1 MDRRGDAVRTK
12 NTNIDRTFIMQP
24 KHESWIGSLVWA
36 CAFFICL
43 LLFVSLQAKAQT
55 LYGSVVGT
63 VTDNSGAA
71 VPDANVVITNTQ
83 TNDSRTVASD
93 NGGVYTIS
101 TVPAGN
107 YQATITKQGFQSFKT
122 TGIDVLANNVMRVDA
137 QLQVGVVSQTVEV
150 QSSVAAQLQTDTA
163 DVHSEISSHALE
175 TVPQATRSY
184 QGILNQVPGV
194 VPPGGQLSGGTNN
207 PSKSMQFAANG
218 TGVQGPNIRIEGV
231 SATNP
236 WVQQYTSFVPSSE
249 SIQSINVVTNSPDAE
264 QGLSGGPSVTVLL
277 RSGSNGIHG
286 SFYERNITNATEAR
300 SFFQSPTSKAAH
312 LVDNDTG
319 GWVGGPIIR
328 DKLFYFAGYEG
339 DYIHQGYA
347 GIISVPTPQMLS
359 GDLSGSPAP
368 IYDPATGKPDG
379 TGKTPFPGNKIPAN
393 RISNVAKIMIPYV
406 PAPNTNLTGIVN
418 NYSVVQATLYNLHKI
433 DTKIDYQITPKLRVS
448 GRYGYQPYFNQQS
461 PFFGQFLGGSS
472 GGWPA
477 FSANGAGNYLQN
489 GATLAISGSV
499 TYLFSPTLIIDGT
512 FGVTQPHQL
521 LFPTMTNTKVGL
533 DTLGIPG
540 TNIGALPWSGGMPDF
555 DIAGYPSSTGT
566 TFGYSYPP
574 LEYKDPVFEYVA
586 NVTKIK
592 GSHNIR
598 VGEDVVRLHMNH
610 KEVRNTVFQFTG
622 GVTSTP
628 GGASPNNY
636 NGVADYLLGLPQTTN
651 VWFQPIQP
659 YITLREYDFSIYA
672 RDQWQASHK
681 LTINYGLRWEFFPV
695 PTTAQRGIQYNNLLS
710 DITNPTME
718 LCGVGGNPGDCG
730 ITVSHRLFAPSL
742 GIAYRV
748 DDNTVVRAG
757 YALSPTQV
765 EMGNSGTQAFPA
777 TVEGVYNGAN
787 SYSAASTTLATGFPT
802 IPNPVPDSHGN
813 VPIPFG
819 AGNVNTLPKN
829 FRRGYIQSYNL
840 NVQRSF
846 GAFVAQVGYVGT
858 HVVNQNGTVNWN
870 YATLGG
876 GTKSLPLNQYG
887 ITGAITAFE
896 PANWDRY
903 NSLQA
908 TLSRRLTNGLSMQL
922 AYTYSKDMQGGAT
935 ASLPSGG
942 AGIEIPSLY
951 YRNTS
956 VTPVDRTHNFIVSST
971 YQLPFGKDKQFVT
984 SGIGAMVLGGWTLNG
999 VFYHLSGLPFYVSA
1013 SNSSCNCPNA
1023 ISTQLANRVK
1033 TTVAKGKV
1041 PHQAL
1046 DGSSWFD
1053 PTAFAPVTT
1062 ANFGTGSF
1070 NSLRGPGAT
1079 EFDASVFRDF
1089 QVWERLSMQFRAEGL
1104 NVANT
1109 PHFGNPGAN
1118 ASSASYSNGN
1128 ITALNGYSQIT
1139 VLNPLGRLLDARY
1152 FRFGVQF
1159 RF

>member
-1 MDRRGDAVRTK
+1 
-12 NTNIDRTFIMQP
+12 MQL
-24 KHESWIGSLVWA
+24 HELESKRLSAIKRPSSRFKSLVWA
-36 CAFFICL
+36 CALSSCIPVFSSI
-43 LLFVSLQAKAQT
+43 QAKAQT

-63 VTDNSGAA
+63 VTDNTGAA
-71 VPDANVVITNTQ
+71 VPGATVVVTETQ
-83 TNDSRTVASD
+83 TNDARTVVTD

-101 TVPAGN
+101 TVPPGN
-107 YQATITKQGFQSFKT
+107 YQVVITKQGFEGYKT
-122 TGIDVLANNVMRVDA
+122 KGIDVTANNVVRVDA
-137 QLQVGVVSQTVEV
+137 QLQVGTVSQTVEV
-150 QSSVAAQLQTDTA
+150 QSAVAAQLQTDTA
-163 DVHSEISSHALE
+163 DVHTEISSHALE
-175 TVPQATRSY
+175 TTPQATRSY
-184 QGILNQVPGV
+184 QGILNQVPGM

-218 TGVQGPNIRIEGV
+218 TGVQGPNVRIEGV

-236 WVQQYTSFVPSSE
+236 WVQQYTSFVPSVE

-264 QGLSGGPSVTVLL
+264 QGLSGGPSVTVQL

-286 SFYERNITNATEAR
+286 AFYEYNINNATESR
-300 SFFQSPTSKAAH
+300 TFFQPVTQKAPH

-319 GWVGGPIIR
+319 GWVSGPIIR

-339 DYIHQGYA
+339 DFINQGYT
-347 GIISVPTPQMLS
+347 GTISVPTPQMLS
-359 GDLSGSPAP
+359 GDLSGSPTP
-368 IYDPATGKPDG
+368 IYDPATGNANG
-379 TGKTPFPGNKIPAN
+379 TGRTPFPGNKIPES
-393 RISNVAKIMIPYV
+393 RISSVAKIMIPYV
-406 PAPNTNLTGIVN
+406 PPPNTNLSGIQSN
-418 NYSVVQATLYNLHKI
+418 FAVVQKTTYNLHKI

-448 GRYGYQPYFNQQS
+448 GRYGYQPYFNQQD

-472 GGWPA
+472 GAWPA

-489 GATLAISGSV
+489 GATLAVSGSV

-521 LFPTMTNTKVGL
+521 LFPTLTNEKVGL
-533 DTLGIPG
+533 DVLGIPG
-540 TNIGALPWSGGMPDF
+540 TNIGALPWSGGMPNF
-555 DIAGYPSSTGT
+555 DIQGYPSSTGT

-574 LEYKDPVFEYVA
+574 LEYKDPVFEYAA

-598 VGEDVVRLHMNH
+598 FGEDIVRLHMNH

-628 GGASPNNY
+628 GGASPNPY

-651 VWFQPIQP
+651 VWFQPQQP

-681 LTINYGLRWEFFPV
+681 LTINYGLRWEYFPV
-695 PTTAQRGIQYNNLLS
+695 PTTATRGIQYDNLFT
-710 DITNPTME
+710 DINNPTME

-730 ITVSHRLFAPSL
+730 ITVSKKLFAPSI

-765 EMGNSGTQAFPA
+765 EMGNSGTQAYPA
-777 TVEGVYNGAN
+777 TVEGVYNGTN
-787 SYSAASTTLATGFPT
+787 SYLPASTTLATGFPT

-813 VPIPFG
+813 VAIPFG
-819 AGNVNTLPKN
+819 AGNVNTVAKN
-829 FRRGYIQSYNL
+829 FIRGYIQSWNL

-846 GAFVAQVGYVGT
+846 GGFVAQVGYVGT
-858 HVVNQNGTVNWN
+858 HVVHQNGTVNFN

-876 GTKSLPLNQYG
+876 GTASLPLNRYG

-896 PANWDRY
+896 PANWDIY

-908 TLSRRLTNGLSMQL
+908 TLARRLTNGLSINI

-935 ASLPSGG
+935 AALPSGG
-942 AGIEIPSLY
+942 AGIEIPQYY

-956 VTPVDRTHNFIVSST
+956 VTPVDRTNNFIVSSL
-971 YQLPFGKDKQFVT
+971 YQLPFGKDKRFVT
-984 SGIGAMVLGGWTLNG
+984 SGIGAAVLGGWSFQG

-1023 ISTQLANRVK
+1023 ISTQLANKVK
-1033 TTVAKGKV
+1033 PHVAKGSV
-1041 PHQAL
+1041 PHTAG
-1046 DGSSWFD
+1046 DSNTWFD
-1053 PTAFAPVTT
+1053 PTAFAPVST
-1062 ANFGTGSF
+1062 AAFGNSSF
-1070 NSLRGPGAT
+1070 NSLRGPGST
-1079 EFDASVFRDF
+1079 DFDAGVFRDF
-1089 QVWERLSMQFRAEGL
+1089 QIWERLSMQFRAEGL
-1104 NVANT
+1104 NVTNT
-1109 PHFGNPGAN
+1109 PHFAVPNSN
-1118 ASSASYSNGN
+1118 ISSASFSNGN
-1128 ITALNGYSQIT
+1128 ITNLNSFSQIT
-1139 VLNPLGRLLDARY
+1139 NVTPLGRLTDARY
-1152 FRFGVQF
+1152 FRFGV
-1159 RF
+1159 RFTF

>member
-1 MDRRGDAVRTK
+1 VELHKLEFKCPSVRRR
-12 NTNIDRTFIMQP
+12 NQP
-24 KHESWIGSLVWA
+24 GSFKSLVWA
-36 CAFFICL
+36 CAVTLCL
-43 LLFVSLQAKAQT
+43 PLFSSIQAKAQT

-63 VTDNSGAA
+63 VTDNTGAA
-71 VPDANVVITNTQ
+71 VPEAQVVITDTQ
-83 TNDSRTVASD
+83 TNDARTVVTD
-93 NGGVYTIS
+93 NGGVYTVS
-101 TVPAGN
+101 TVPPGN
-107 YQATITKQGFQSFKT
+107 YLVAITKQGFEGYKAK
-122 TGIDVLANNVMRVDA
+122 GVDVTANNVVRVDA
-137 QLQVGVVSQTVEV
+137 QLQVGTVSQTVEV
-150 QSSVAAQLQTDTA
+150 QSAVAAQLQTDTA
-163 DVHSEISSHALE
+163 DVHTEISSQALE
-175 TVPQATRSY
+175 TTPQATRSY

-218 TGVQGPNIRIEGV
+218 TGVQGPNVRIEGV

-249 SIQSINVVTNSPDAE
+249 AIQSINVVTNSPDAE
-264 QGLSGGPSVTVLL
+264 QGLSGGPSVTVQL

-286 SFYERNITNATEAR
+286 AFYEWNITNATESR
-300 SFFQSPTSKAAH
+300 GFFQLPTQKAAH

-319 GWVGGPIIR
+319 GWVSGPIIR

-339 DYIHQGYA
+339 DFIHQGYS
-347 GIISVPTPQMLS
+347 GVISVPTPQMLS
-359 GDLSGSPAP
+359 GDLSGSSQPV
-368 IYDPATGKPDG
+368 YDPNTGNANG
-379 TGKTPFPGNKIPAN
+379 SGRTPFPGNKIPQD
-393 RISNVAKIMIPYV
+393 RISPVAKIMIPYV

-418 NYSVVQATLYNLHKI
+418 NFAVVQATVYNLHKI

-448 GRYGYQPYFNQQS
+448 GRYGYQPYFNQQD

-489 GATLAISGSV
+489 GATLAVSGSV
-499 TYLFSPTLIIDGT
+499 TYLFSPSLIIDGT

-521 LFPTMTNTKVGL
+521 LFPTMTNVKVGL

-574 LEYKDPVFEYVA
+574 LEYKDPVFEYNA

-598 VGEDVVRLHMNH
+598 FGEDIVRLHMNH

-622 GVTSTP
+622 GVTSIP
-628 GGASPNNY
+628 GGASPNPY

-651 VWFQPIQP
+651 NWFQPVQP
-659 YITLREYDFSIYA
+659 YITLREYDFSFYA

-730 ITVSHRLFAPSL
+730 IKVSKKLFAPSL

-765 EMGNSGTQAFPA
+765 EMGNSGTQAYPA

-787 SYSAASTTLATGFPT
+787 AYLPASTTLATGFPT
-802 IPNPVPDSHGN
+802 IPNPVANSQGD
-813 VPIPFG
+813 VPIPLG

-829 FRRGYIQSYNL
+829 FVRGYIQSWNL

-846 GAFVAQVGYVGT
+846 AGFVGQVGYVGT
-858 HVVNQNGTVNWN
+858 HVVHQNGTVNWN
-870 YATLGG
+870 YGTFGG
-876 GTKSLPLNQYG
+876 GTASLPLNQYG
-887 ITGAITAFE
+887 ITGAITSFE
-896 PANWDRY
+896 PANWDEY

-908 TLSRRLTNGLSMQL
+908 TLGRRLTNGLEMQI

-935 ASLPSGG
+935 AALPSGG
-942 AGIEIPSLY
+942 AGIEIPQYY

-956 VTPVDRTHNFIVSST
+956 LTPVDRTHNFIVSSM
-971 YQLPFGKDKQFVT
+971 YQLPFGKNKQFVT
-984 SGIGAMVLGGWTLNG
+984 SGVGAVVLGGWSLNG
-999 VFYHLSGLPFYVSA
+999 VFYHLSGLPFYVSSA
-1013 SNSSCNCPNA
+1013 NSSCNCPNA
-1023 ISTQLANRVK
+1023 ISTQLANKVK
-1033 TTVAKGKV
+1033 PTVAKGRV
-1041 PHQAL
+1041 PHEAA
-1046 DGSSWFD
+1046 DGASWFD

-1062 ANFGTGSF
+1062 AAFGNSGF

-1079 EFDASVFRDF
+1079 DFDASVFRDF
-1089 QVWERLSMQFRAEGL
+1089 QIWERLSMQFRAEGL
-1104 NVANT
+1104 NVTNT
-1109 PHFGNPGAN
+1109 PHFSVPGGNT
-1118 ASSASYSNGN
+1118 SSASYTDGN

-1139 VLNPLGRLLDARY
+1139 GTTPLGRLLDARY
-1152 FRFGVQF
+1152 FRFGV
-1159 RF
+1159 RFTF

>member
-1 MDRRGDAVRTK
+1 MELPKLEFERPSVIKRNQPDRYKT
-12 NTNIDRTFIMQP
+12 
-24 KHESWIGSLVWA
+24 LVWA
-36 CAFFICL
+36 CALCLCLPVFF
-43 LLFVSLQAKAQT
+43 SLQAKAQT

-63 VTDNSGAA
+63 VTDNTGAA
-71 VPDANVVITNTQ
+71 VPDAQVVITDTQ
-83 TNDSRTVASD
+83 TNDARTVVTD
-93 NGGVYTIS
+93 NGGVYTVS
-101 TVPAGN
+101 TVPPGN
-107 YQATITKQGFQSFKT
+107 YLVAITKQGFEGYKT
-122 TGIDVLANNVMRVDA
+122 KGVDVTANNVVRVDA
-137 QLQVGVVSQTVEV
+137 QLQVGAVSQTVEV
-150 QSSVAAQLQTDTA
+150 QSAVAVQLQTDTA
-163 DVHSEISSHALE
+163 DVHTEISSSALE

-218 TGVQGPNIRIEGV
+218 TGVQGPNVRIEGV

-236 WVQQYTSFVPSSE
+236 WVQQYTSFVPSTE
-249 SIQSINVVTNSPDAE
+249 AIQSVNVVTNSPDAE
-264 QGLSGGPSVTVLL
+264 QGLSGGPSVTVQL

-286 SFYERNITNATEAR
+286 AFYEWNITNATEAR
-300 SFFQSPTSKAAH
+300 GFFQLPTQKAAH

-319 GWVGGPIIR
+319 GWVSGPIIR

-339 DYIHQGYA
+339 DFIHQGYS
-347 GIISVPTPQMLS
+347 GVISVPTPQMLS
-359 GDLSGSPAP
+359 GDLSGSSQPV
-368 IYDPATGKPDG
+368 YDPNTGNADG
-379 TGKTPFPGNKIPAN
+379 SGKTPFPGNKIPEN
-393 RISNVAKIMIPYV
+393 RISPVAKIMIPYV

-418 NYSVVQATLYNLHKI
+418 NFAVVQATVYNLHKI

-448 GRYGYQPYFNQQS
+448 GRYGYQPYFNQQD

-489 GATLAISGSV
+489 GATLAVSGSV
-499 TYLFSPTLIIDGT
+499 TYLFSPSLIIDGT

-521 LFPTMTNTKVGL
+521 LFPTMTNVKVGL

-574 LEYKDPVFEYVA
+574 LEYKDPVFEYTA

-598 VGEDVVRLHMNH
+598 FGEDIVRLHMNH

-622 GVTSTP
+622 GVTSIP
-628 GGASPNNY
+628 GGASPNDY

-651 VWFQPIQP
+651 NWFQPVQP
-659 YITLREYDFSIYA
+659 YITLREYDFSFYA

-710 DITNPTME
+710 NINNPTME

-730 ITVSHRLFAPSL
+730 IKVSKKLFAPSL

-777 TVEGVYNGAN
+777 TVEGVYNGNN
-787 SYSAASTTLATGFPT
+787 SYLPASTTLATGFPT
-802 IPNPVPDSHGN
+802 IPNPVPNSQGD

-829 FRRGYIQSYNL
+829 FVRGYIQSWNL

-846 GAFVAQVGYVGT
+846 AGFVGQVGYVGT
-858 HVVNQNGTVNWN
+858 HVVHQNGTVNWN
-870 YATLGG
+870 YATIGG
-876 GTKSLPLNQYG
+876 GAKSLPLYQYG

-896 PANWDRY
+896 PANWDEY

-908 TLSRRLTNGLSMQL
+908 TLGRRLTNGLDMQI

-935 ASLPSGG
+935 AALPSGG
-942 AGIEIPSLY
+942 AGIEIPQYY

-956 VTPVDRTHNFIVSST
+956 LTPVDRTHNFIVSSM
-971 YQLPFGKDKQFVT
+971 YQLPFGKNKQFVN
-984 SGIGAMVLGGWTLNG
+984 SGVGAVVLGGWSLNG
-999 VFYHLSGLPFYVSA
+999 VFYHLSGLPFYVSSA
-1013 SNSSCNCPNA
+1013 NSSCNCPNA
-1023 ISTQLANRVK
+1023 ISTQLANKVK
-1033 TTVAKGKV
+1033 PTVAKGRV
-1041 PHQAL
+1041 PHEAA
-1046 DGSSWFD
+1046 DGSLMVRSD
-1053 PTAFAPVTT
+1053 
-1062 ANFGTGSF
+1062 G
-1070 NSLRGPGAT
+1070 LRSRHYGR
-1079 EFDASVFRDF
+1079 F
-1089 QVWERLSMQFRAEGL
+1089 WEQQLQFSARAWSDG
-1104 NVANT
+1104 
-1109 PHFGNPGAN
+1109 F
-1118 ASSASYSNGN
+1118 
-1128 ITALNGYSQIT
+1128 
-1139 VLNPLGRLLDARY
+1139 
-1152 FRFGVQF
+1152 
-1159 RF
+1159 

>member
-1 MDRRGDAVRTK
+1 MELQERDRGYALLIQKPQLGRFTTRA
-12 NTNIDRTFIMQP
+12 
-24 KHESWIGSLVWA
+24 WA
-36 CAFFICL
+36 CTFFFLCL
-43 LLFVSLQAKAQT
+43 AALFSVQAKAQT

-63 VTDNSGAA
+63 IVDDTGAA
-71 VPDANVVITNTQ
+71 VPDANVVITETQ
-83 TNDSRTVASD
+83 TNEARTVTSD
-93 NGGVYTIS
+93 NGGVYTVS
-101 TVPAGN
+101 TVPPGN
-107 YQATITKQGFQSFKT
+107 YQVIITKAGFQGFKT
-122 TGIDVLANNVMRVDA
+122 TGIEVTPNNVVRVDA
-137 QLQVGVVSQTVEV
+137 KLQVGTVSQTVEV
-150 QSSVAAQLQTDTA
+150 QSAVAAQLQTDTA

-184 QGILNQVPGV
+184 QGVLNQVPGM

-218 TGVQGPNIRIEGV
+218 TGVQGPNVRIEGV

-236 WVQQYTSFVPSSE
+236 WVQQYTSFVPSIE

-264 QGLSGGPSVTVLL
+264 QGLSGGPSITVQLK
-277 RSGSNGIHG
+277 SGSNSIHG
-286 SFYERNITNATEAR
+286 GFYEYNTNSSTEAR
-300 SFFQSPTSKAAH
+300 SFFQLPTQKAAH
-312 LVDNDTG
+312 LVDNNTG
-319 GWVGGPIIR
+319 GFVGGPIIR

-339 DYIHQGYA
+339 DYIRQGYA

-359 GDLSGSPAP
+359 GDLSGSTTP
-368 IYDPATGKPDG
+368 IYDPATGNADG
-379 TGKTPFPGNKIPAN
+379 TGKTVFPGNKIPAN

-406 PAPNTNLTGIVN
+406 PAPNIPGLITNN
-418 NYSVVQATLYNLHKI
+418 FSVVQATIYNLHKI

-489 GATLAISGSV
+489 GATLAVSGSV
-499 TYLFSPTLIIDGT
+499 TYVFSPSLIVDGT

-521 LFPTMTNTKVGL
+521 LFPTMTNVKVGL
-533 DTLGIPG
+533 DVLGIPG

-555 DIAGYPSSTGT
+555 DIASYPSSTGT

-574 LEYKDPVFEYVA
+574 LEYKDPVFEYDA
-586 NVTKIK
+586 NITKIK

-598 VGEDVVRLHMNH
+598 VGEDIVRLHMNH

-622 GVTSTP
+622 GVTATP
-628 GGASPNNY
+628 GGASPNPY

-651 VWFQPIQP
+651 VWFQPQQP
-659 YITLREYDFSIYA
+659 YITLREYDFSVYA
-672 RDQWQASHK
+672 RDQWQATHK
-681 LTINYGLRWEFFPV
+681 LTINYGLRYEYFPV
-695 PTTAQRGIQYNNLLS
+695 PTTATRGIQYNNLLS
-710 DITNPTME
+710 DINNPTME

-730 ITVSHRLFAPSL
+730 IKVSKTLFAPSL
-742 GIAYRV
+742 GVAYRV

-777 TVEGVYNGAN
+777 TVQGVYNGAN
-787 SYSAASTTLATGFPT
+787 AYLAASTTLATGFPT
-802 IPNPVPDSHGN
+802 IPNPTADSHGN
-813 VPIPFG
+813 VAIPFG
-819 AGNVNTLPKN
+819 AGNVNSVGKN

-846 GAFVAQVGYVGT
+846 AGFVGQVGYVGT
-858 HVVNQNGTVNWN
+858 HVVNQNGTVNFN
-870 YATLGG
+870 YASLGG
-876 GTKSLPLNQYG
+876 GTASLLLNQYG
-887 ITGAITAFE
+887 ITGAITEFK

-908 TLSRRLTNGLSMQL
+908 TLAKRLSNGFTMQM

-942 AGIEIPSLY
+942 AGIQIPQYY

-956 VTPVDRTHNFIVSST
+956 VTPVDRTHNFIVSSM
-971 YQLPFGKDKQFVT
+971 YQLPFGRNKQFVN
-984 SGIGAMVLGGWTLNG
+984 SGVGAAVLGGWSVQG
-999 VFYHLSGLPFYVSA
+999 VFYHLSGLPFSVNA
-1013 SNSSCNCPNA
+1013 SNSSCNCPNS
-1023 ISTQLANRVK
+1023 ISTQLANKVK
-1033 TTVAKGKV
+1033 TSVAKGRV
-1041 PHQAL
+1041 PHMAQ

-1053 PTAFAPVTT
+1053 PTAYAPVTT
-1062 ANFGTGSF
+1062 ANFGNSSY

-1079 EFDASVFRDF
+1079 QFDSSVFRDF
-1089 QVWERLSMQFRAEGL
+1089 QIWERLSMQFRAESL
-1104 NVANT
+1104 NTANH
-1109 PHFGNPGAN
+1109 PHFGNPSSN
-1118 ASSASYSNGN
+1118 ISSASIVNGN

-1139 VLNPLGRLLDARY
+1139 TTNPLGRLLDARY
-1152 FRFGVQF
+1152 FRFGVKF
-1159 RF
+1159 LF

>member
-1 MDRRGDAVRTK
+1 MRKEHG
-12 NTNIDRTFIMQP
+12 
-24 KHESWIGSLVWA
+24 SCLGSLLWV
-36 CAFFICL
+36 CAFFACL
-43 LLFVSLQAKAQT
+43 LVFMSLQAKAQT

-63 VTDNSGAA
+63 ITDNTGAA

-83 TNDSRTVASD
+83 TNDARTVASD

-107 YQATITKQGFQSFKT
+107 YQATITKQGFESFKT
-122 TGIDVLANNVMRVDA
+122 TGIDVLANNVVRVDA
-137 QLQVGVVSQTVEV
+137 QLQVGAVSQTVEV
-150 QSSVAAQLQTDTA
+150 QSAVAAQLQTDTA
-163 DVHSEISSHALE
+163 DVHSEISSNALE
-175 TVPQATRSY
+175 TTPQATRSY
-184 QGILNQVPGV
+184 QGILNEVPGV

-218 TGVQGPNIRIEGV
+218 TAVQGPNIRIEGV

-236 WVQQYTSFVPSSE
+236 WVQQYTSFVPSTE
-249 SIQSINVVTNSPDAE
+249 SIQSVNVVTNSPDAE

-277 RSGSNGIHG
+277 RSGSNAIHG
-286 SFYERNITNATEAR
+286 AFYEWNITNATEAR
-300 SFFQSPTSKAAH
+300 SFFQLPTQKAAH

-368 IYDPATGKPDG
+368 IYDPATGNPDG
-379 TGKTPFPGNKIPAN
+379 TGKTAFPGNKIPAN
-393 RISNVAKIMIPYV
+393 RISSVAKIMIPYV

-418 NYSVVQATLYNLHKI
+418 NFSVVQATLYNLHKI
-433 DTKIDYQITPKLRVS
+433 DTKIDYQINPKLRVS

-521 LFPTMTNTKVGL
+521 LFPTMTNVKVGL

-598 VGEDVVRLHMNH
+598 VGEDIVRLHMNH

-628 GGASPNNY
+628 GGASPNDY

-651 VWFQPIQP
+651 VWFQPEQP

-681 LTINYGLRWEFFPV
+681 LTINYGLRWELFPV
-695 PTTAQRGIQYNNLLS
+695 PTTANRGIQYNNLLS

-730 ITVSHRLFAPSL
+730 ITVSHKLFAPSL

-787 SYSAASTTLATGFPT
+787 SYLAASTTLASGFPT
-802 IPNPVPDSHGN
+802 IPNPVADSHGN
-813 VPIPFG
+813 VAIPFG

-840 NVQRSF
+840 NVQRGF

-858 HVVNQNGTVNWN
+858 HVVNQDGTVNWN

-896 PANWDRY
+896 PANWDIY

-908 TLSRRLTNGLSMQL
+908 TLSRRLTNGLYMQL

-935 ASLPSGG
+935 AALPSGG

-956 VTPVDRTHNFIVSST
+956 LTPVDRTHNFIVSAR
-971 YQLPFGKDKQFVT
+971 YQLPFGKNKQFVT
-984 SGIGAMVLGGWTLNG
+984 SGIGAAVLGGWTIAPK
-999 VFYHLSGLPFYVSA
+999 FYHLSGIPFYVSA
-1013 SNSSCNCPNA
+1013 SNSSCNCPNS
-1023 ISTQLANRVK
+1023 ISTQLANKVK
-1033 TTVAKGKV
+1033 PTVAKGRV
-1041 PHQAL
+1041 PHQAA

-1079 EFDASVFRDF
+1079 DLDASVFRDF

-1104 NVANT
+1104 NVTNT
-1109 PHFGNPGAN
+1109 PHFNNPGAN

-1139 VLNPLGRLLDARY
+1139 TLNPLGRLLDARY
-1152 FRFGVQF
+1152 FRFGV
-1159 RF
+1159 RFTF

>member
-1 MDRRGDAVRTK
+1 
-12 NTNIDRTFIMQP
+12 
-24 KHESWIGSLVWA
+24 VWA
-36 CAFFICL
+36 CAVTLCL
-43 LLFVSLQAKAQT
+43 ALFSSVQAKAQT
-55 LYGSVVGT
+55 LYGSIVGT
-63 VTDNSGAA
+63 VTDNTGAA
-71 VPDANVVITNTQ
+71 VPDATVVVTETQ
-83 TNDSRTVASD
+83 TNDVRTVVTD
-93 NGGVYTIS
+93 NGGVYTVS
-101 TVPAGN
+101 TVPPGN
-107 YQATITKQGFQSFKT
+107 YLVAITKQGFEGYKT
-122 TGIDVLANNVMRVDA
+122 KGVDVTANNVVRVDA
-137 QLQVGVVSQTVEV
+137 QLQVGAVSQTVEV
-150 QSSVAAQLQTDTA
+150 QSAVAVQLQTDTA
-163 DVHSEISSHALE
+163 DVHTEISSSALE

-218 TGVQGPNIRIEGV
+218 TGVQGPNVRIEGV

-236 WVQQYTSFVPSSE
+236 WVQQYTSFVPSTE
-249 SIQSINVVTNSPDAE
+249 AIQSVNVVTNSPDAE
-264 QGLSGGPSVTVLL
+264 QGLSGGPSVTVQL

-286 SFYERNITNATEAR
+286 AFYEWNITNATEAR
-300 SFFQSPTSKAAH
+300 GFFQLPTQKAAH

-319 GWVGGPIIR
+319 GWVSGPIIR

-339 DYIHQGYA
+339 DFIHQGYS
-347 GIISVPTPQMLS
+347 GVISVPTPQMLS
-359 GDLSGSPAP
+359 GDLSGSSQPV
-368 IYDPATGKPDG
+368 YDPNTGNANG
-379 TGKTPFPGNKIPAN
+379 SGRTPFPGNKIPEN
-393 RISNVAKIMIPYV
+393 RISPVAKIMIPYV

-418 NYSVVQATLYNLHKI
+418 NFAVVQATVYNLHKI

-448 GRYGYQPYFNQQS
+448 GRYGYQPYFNQQD

-489 GATLAISGSV
+489 GATLAVSGSV

-521 LFPTMTNTKVGL
+521 LFPTMTNVKVGL

-574 LEYKDPVFEYVA
+574 LEYKDPVFEYTA

-598 VGEDVVRLHMNH
+598 FGEDIVRLHMNH

-628 GGASPNNY
+628 GGASPNPY

-651 VWFQPIQP
+651 VWFQPQQP

-681 LTINYGLRWEFFPV
+681 LTINYGLRWEYFPV
-695 PTTAQRGIQYNNLLS
+695 PTTATRGIQYDNLFT
-710 DITNPTME
+710 DINNPTME

-730 ITVSHRLFAPSL
+730 ITVSKKLFAPSL

-765 EMGNSGTQAFPA
+765 EMGNSGTQAYPA
-777 TVEGVYNGAN
+777 TVEGVYNGTN
-787 SYSAASTTLATGFPT
+787 SYLPASTTLATGFPT
-802 IPNPVPDSHGN
+802 IPNPVPNSQGD

-819 AGNVNTLPKN
+819 AGNVNTVAKN
-829 FRRGYIQSYNL
+829 FIRGYIQSWNL

-846 GAFVAQVGYVGT
+846 AGFVGQVGYVGT
-858 HVVNQNGTVNWN
+858 HVVHQNGTVNFN

-876 GTKSLPLNQYG
+876 GTASLPLNQYG

-896 PANWDRY
+896 PANWDEY

-908 TLSRRLTNGLSMQL
+908 TLGRRLTNGLDMQL

-935 ASLPSGG
+935 AALPSGG
-942 AGIEIPSLY
+942 AGIEIPQYY

-956 VTPVDRTHNFIVSST
+956 LTPVDRTHNFIVRSM
-971 YQLPFGKDKQFVT
+971 YQLPFGKNKQFVN
-984 SGIGAMVLGGWTLNG
+984 SGIGAAVLGGWSLNG
-999 VFYHLSGLPFYVSA
+999 VFYHLSGLPFYVSSA
-1013 SNSSCNCPNA
+1013 NSSCNCPNA
-1023 ISTQLANRVK
+1023 ISTQLANKVK
-1033 TTVAKGKV
+1033 PTVAKGRV
-1041 PHQAL
+1041 PHEAA
-1046 DGSSWFD
+1046 DGASWFD

-1062 ANFGTGSF
+1062 AAFGNSSF

-1079 EFDASVFRDF
+1079 DFDASIFRDF
-1089 QVWERLSMQFRAEGL
+1089 QIWERLSMQFRAEGL
-1104 NVANT
+1104 NVTNT
-1109 PHFGNPGAN
+1109 PHFSVPGAN
-1118 ASSASYSNGN
+1118 TSSASYANGT

-1139 VLNPLGRLLDARY
+1139 GTTPLGRLLDARY
-1152 FRFGVQF
+1152 FRFGV
-1159 RF
+1159 RFTF

>member
-1 MDRRGDAVRTK
+1 VELQKLEFKRPSITK
-12 NTNIDRTFIMQP
+12 NNQP
-24 KHESWIGSLVWA
+24 RSKSLVWA
-36 CAFFICL
+36 CALSLCL
-43 LLFVSLQAKAQT
+43 PVFSTIQAKAQT

-63 VTDNSGAA
+63 VTDNTGAA
-71 VPDANVVITNTQ
+71 VPDATVVVTETQ
-83 TNDSRTVASD
+83 TNDARTVVTD
-93 NGGVYTIS
+93 NGGVYTVS
-101 TVPAGN
+101 TVPPGN
-107 YQATITKQGFQSFKT
+107 YQVNIAKQGFEGYKT
-122 TGIDVLANNVMRVDA
+122 KGIDVTANNVVRVDA
-137 QLQVGVVSQTVEV
+137 QLQVGTVSQTVEV
-150 QSSVAAQLQTDTA
+150 QSAVAAQLQTDTA
-163 DVHSEISSHALE
+163 DVHTEISSQALE
-175 TVPQATRSY
+175 TVPQATESY
-184 QGILNQVPGV
+184 QGILNQVPGM

-218 TGVQGPNIRIEGV
+218 TGVQGPNVRIEGV

-236 WVQQYTSFVPSSE
+236 WVQQYTSFVPSTE
-249 SIQSINVVTNSPDAE
+249 AIQSINVVTNSPDAE
-264 QGLSGGPSVTVLL
+264 QGLSGGPSVTVQL

-286 SFYERNITNATEAR
+286 AFYESNITNATESR
-300 SFFQSPTSKAAH
+300 TFFQPVNQKAPH
-312 LVDNDTG
+312 LVENDTG
-319 GWVGGPIIR
+319 GWVSGPVIR

-339 DYIHQGYA
+339 DFIDQGYS
-347 GIISVPTPQMLS
+347 GLISVPTPQMLS
-359 GDLSGSPAP
+359 GDLSGSSQP
-368 IYDPATGKPDG
+368 IYDPNTGNPDG
-379 TGKTPFPGNKIPAN
+379 SGRTPFPGNKIPQD
-393 RISNVAKIMIPYV
+393 RISPVAKIMIPYV
-406 PAPNTNLTGIVN
+406 PAPNTNFTGITN
-418 NYSVVQATLYNLHKI
+418 NFAVVQKTTYNLHKI
-433 DTKIDYQITPKLRVS
+433 DTKIDYQVTQKLRVS
-448 GRYGYQPYFNQQS
+448 GRYGYQPYFNQQD

-489 GATLAISGSV
+489 GATLAVSGSA

-521 LFPTMTNTKVGL
+521 LFPTMTNVKVGL

-574 LEYKDPVFEYVA
+574 LEYKDPVFEYNA

-598 VGEDVVRLHMNH
+598 FGEDIVRLHMNH

-622 GVTSTP
+622 GVTSIP
-628 GGASPNNY
+628 GGPSPNPY

-651 VWFQPIQP
+651 NWFQPEQP

-672 RDQWQASHK
+672 RDQWQASHR

-695 PTTAQRGIQYNNLLS
+695 PTTANRGIQYNNLLS
-710 DITNPTME
+710 NINNPTME

-730 ITVSHRLFAPSL
+730 IKVSKKLFAPSL

-748 DDNTVVRAG
+748 DENTVVRAG

-777 TVEGVYNGAN
+777 TVEGVYNGNN
-787 SYSAASTTLATGFPT
+787 SYLPASTTLATGFPT
-802 IPNPVPDSHGN
+802 IPNPVANSQGD
-813 VPIPFG
+813 VPIPYG

-829 FRRGYIQSYNL
+829 FVRGYIQSWNL

-846 GAFVAQVGYVGT
+846 AGFVGQVGYVGT

-870 YATLGG
+870 YATIGG
-876 GTKSLPLNQYG
+876 GAASLPLYQYG
-887 ITGAITAFE
+887 ITGAITSFE
-896 PANWDRY
+896 PANWDEY

-908 TLSRRLTNGLSMQL
+908 TLARRLTNGLEMQI

-935 ASLPSGG
+935 AALPSGG
-942 AGIEIPSLY
+942 AGIEIPQYY

-956 VTPVDRTHNFIVSST
+956 LTPVDRTHNFIVSSL
-971 YQLPFGKDKQFVT
+971 YQLPFGKNKQFVN
-984 SGIGAMVLGGWTLNG
+984 SGIGAAVLGGWTLNG
-999 VFYHLSGLPFYVSA
+999 VFYHLSGLPFYVSSA
-1013 SNSSCNCPNA
+1013 NSSCNCPNS
-1023 ISTQLANRVK
+1023 ISTQLANKVK
-1033 TTVAKGKV
+1033 PTVAKGRV
-1041 PHQAL
+1041 PHEAL

-1062 ANFGTGSF
+1062 AAFGNSSF

-1079 EFDASVFRDF
+1079 DFDASVFRDF
-1089 QVWERLSMQFRAEGL
+1089 PIWERLSMQFRAEGF
-1104 NVANT
+1104 NVTNT
-1109 PHFGNPGAN
+1109 PHFSVPGSN
-1118 ASSASYSNGN
+1118 ASSAAYTNGN
-1128 ITALNGYSQIT
+1128 ITALQGYSQIT
-1139 VLNPLGRLLDARY
+1139 GTTPLGRLLDARY
-1152 FRFGVQF
+1152 FRFGV
-1159 RF
+1159 RFTF

>member
-1 MDRRGDAVRTK
+1 MALRKLDR
-12 NTNIDRTFIMQP
+12 DRAFLNQKLQP
-24 KHESWIGSLVWA
+24 GGFLSLAWMCV
-36 CAFFICL
+36 FL
-43 LLFVSLQAKAQT
+43 LGLSALSCVQVKAQT

-63 VTDNSGAA
+63 ITDNTGAA
-71 VPDANVVITNTQ
+71 VPGANVVITETQ
-83 TNDSRTVASD
+83 TNDSRTVTSD
-93 NGGVYTIS
+93 NGGVYTVS
-101 TVPAGN
+101 TVPPGN
-107 YQATITKQGFQSFKT
+107 YQVNITKDGFQGFKT
-122 TGIDVLANNVMRVDA
+122 TGIEVTPNNVVRVDA
-137 QLQVGVVSQTVEV
+137 QLSIGAVSQTVEV
-150 QSSVAAQLQTDTA
+150 QSGVAAQLQTDTA
-163 DVHSEISSHALE
+163 DVHSEISSKALE

-184 QGILNQVPGV
+184 QGILNLVPGV

-236 WVQQYTSFVPSSE
+236 WVQQYTSFVPSVE

-264 QGLSGGPSVTVLL
+264 QGLSGGPSVTVQLK
-277 RSGSNGIHG
+277 SGSNSIHG
-286 SFYERNITNATEAR
+286 GFYEYNINNATESR
-300 SFFQSPTSKAAH
+300 SFFQPTTQKAAH

-319 GWVGGPIIR
+319 GYVGGPIIR

-339 DYIHQGYA
+339 DYIRQGYA

-359 GDLSGSPAP
+359 GDLSGSSVP
-368 IYDPATGKPDG
+368 IYDPSTGNADG
-379 TGKTPFPGNKIPAN
+379 SGRTAFPGNKIPAN

-406 PAPNTNLTGIVN
+406 PAPNLPGITNN
-418 NYSVVQATLYNLHKI
+418 FSVVQSTIYNLHKI

-448 GRYGYQPYFNQQS
+448 GRYGYQPYFNQQN

-489 GATLAISGSV
+489 GATLAVSGSV
-499 TYLFSPTLIIDGT
+499 TYIFNPSLIVDGT

-555 DIAGYPSSTGT
+555 DIASYPSSTGT

-598 VGEDVVRLHMNH
+598 VGTDVVRLHMNH

-628 GGASPNNY
+628 GSSVGPY
-636 NGVADYLLGLPQTTN
+636 GGVADYLLGLPSTTN
-651 VWFQPIQP
+651 VWFQPEQP
-659 YITLREYDFSIYA
+659 YITLREYDFSVYA
-672 RDQWQASHK
+672 RDQWQATHK
-681 LTINYGLRWEFFPV
+681 LTINYGLRWEYFPV
-695 PTTAQRGIQYNNLLS
+695 PTTADRGIQYNNLLS

-730 ITVSHRLFAPSL
+730 IKVSKTLFAPSL
-742 GIAYRV
+742 GVAYRL
-748 DDNTVVRAG
+748 DDKTVVRAG

-777 TVEGVYNGAN
+777 TVEGVYNGVN
-787 SYSAASTTLATGFPT
+787 SYQPASTTLATGFPT
-802 IPNPVPDSHGN
+802 IPNPVADSHGN
-813 VPIPFG
+813 VAIPFG
-819 AGNVNTLPKN
+819 AGNVNTVEKN

-840 NVQRSF
+840 NVQREIA
-846 GAFVAQVGYVGT
+846 GFVAQIGYVGT
-858 HVVNQNGTVNWN
+858 HVVNQNGTVNFN

-876 GTKSLPLNQYG
+876 GTASLPLNRYG

-908 TLSRRLTNGLSMQL
+908 TLARRLTNGVTMQL
-922 AYTYSKDMQGGAT
+922 AYTYSKDMQGGYT
-935 ASLPSGG
+935 AALPSGG
-942 AGIEIPSLY
+942 AGIEIPQY
-951 YRNTS
+951 IYRNTS

-971 YQLPFGKDKQFVT
+971 YELPFGRNKQFVT
-984 SGIGAMVLGGWTLNG
+984 SGIGAVVLGGWSLHG
-999 VFYHLSGLPFYVSA
+999 AFYHLSGLPFYVSA
-1013 SNSSCNCPNA
+1013 SNASCNCPNA

-1033 TTVAKGKV
+1033 SSVAKGRV
-1041 PHQAL
+1041 PHQAQ

-1053 PTAFAPVTT
+1053 PTAYAPVTT
-1062 ANFGTGSF
+1062 AAFGNNSF

-1079 EFDASVFRDF
+1079 NTDASIFRDF
-1089 QVWERLSMQFRAEGL
+1089 QVWERLSMQFRAESFNL
-1104 NVANT
+1104 PNH
-1109 PHFGNPGAN
+1109 PHFGNPTAN
-1118 ASSASYSNGN
+1118 VSSATFVNGN

-1139 VLNPLGRLLDARY
+1139 TLNPLGRLLDARY
-1152 FRFGVQF
+1152 FRFGVKF
-1159 RF
+1159 TF

>member
-1 MDRRGDAVRTK
+1 VRIQKTDRDCTPTIQQRPQNRLKPLIYA
-12 NTNIDRTFIMQP
+12 
-24 KHESWIGSLVWA
+24 
-36 CAFFICL
+36 CL
-43 LLFVSLQAKAQT
+43 LLLCMAALLSAPLWAQVI
-55 LYGSVVGT
+55 YGSVVGT
-63 VTDNSGAA
+63 VIDNSGAA
-71 VPDANVVITNTQ
+71 VPDAVVLITDTQ
-83 TNDSRTVASD
+83 TNDVRTVQTND
-93 NGGVYTIS
+93 G
-101 TVPAGN
+101 GN
-107 YQATITKQGFQSFKT
+107 YTVSTLPEGNYLVSVTKQGFEGFKA
-122 TGIDVLANNVMRVDA
+122 TGVAVTANNVVRVDA
-137 QLQVGVVSQTVEV
+137 QLQVGTVSQTVEV
-150 QSSVAAQLQTDTA
+150 QAATAAQLQTDTA

-175 TVPQATRSY
+175 NVPQATRSY

-236 WVQQYTSFVPSSE
+236 WVQQYTSFVPSVE

-264 QGLSGGPSVTVLL
+264 QGLSGGPSVTVQL

-286 SFYERNITNATEAR
+286 AFYEYNINNATESR
-300 SFFQSPTSKAAH
+300 SFFQLPTQKAAH

-319 GWVGGPIIR
+319 GWVSGPIIR

-359 GDLSGSPAP
+359 GDLSGSSTP
-368 IYDPATGKPDG
+368 IYDPATGNPDG
-379 TGKTPFPGNKIPAN
+379 TGKTAFPGNKIPAN
-393 RISNVAKIMIPYV
+393 RISSVAKIMIPYV

-448 GRYGYQPYFNQQS
+448 GRYGYQPYANVQS

-472 GGWPA
+472 SGWPA

-499 TYLFSPTLIIDGT
+499 TYVFSPSLIIDGT

-521 LFPTMTNTKVGL
+521 LFPTMTDTKVGL

-555 DIAGYPSSTGT
+555 DIAGYPSSTGV

-574 LEYKDPVFEYVA
+574 LEYKDPVFEYSS

-598 VGEDVVRLHMNH
+598 VGEDIVRLHMNH

-628 GGASPNNY
+628 GGASPNDY

-651 VWFQPIQP
+651 VWFQPEQP

-681 LTINYGLRWEFFPV
+681 LTINYGLRWELFPV
-695 PTTAQRGIQYNNLLS
+695 PTTANRGIQYNNLLS

-730 ITVSHRLFAPSL
+730 ITVSHKLFAPSL
-742 GIAYRV
+742 GLAYRV

-787 SYSAASTTLATGFPT
+787 SYLPASTTLATGFPT
-802 IPNPVPDSHGN
+802 IPTPVPDSHGN
-813 VPIPFG
+813 VAIPFG

-846 GAFVAQVGYVGT
+846 AGFVAQAGYVGT

-876 GTKSLPLNQYG
+876 GTKSLPLYQYG

-896 PANWDRY
+896 PANWDIY

-908 TLSRRLTNGLSMQL
+908 TLARRLTNGLSMQI

-935 ASLPSGG
+935 AALPSGG

-956 VTPVDRTHNFIVSST
+956 VTPVDRTNNFIVSSM
-971 YQLPFGKDKQFVT
+971 YQLPFGRNKQFVNN
-984 SGIGAMVLGGWTLNG
+984 GIGAAVLGGWTLNG

-1033 TTVAKGKV
+1033 TTVAKGRV
-1041 PHQAL
+1041 PHEAA

-1062 ANFGTGSF
+1062 ASFGTGSF

-1079 EFDASVFRDF
+1079 DFDASVFRDF
-1089 QVWERLSMQFRAEGL
+1089 QVWERLSMQFRAESL
-1104 NVANT
+1104 NVTNT
-1109 PHFGNPGAN
+1109 PHFNNPGAN
-1118 ASSASYSNGN
+1118 ASSASYVNGN

-1139 VLNPLGRLLDARY
+1139 TLNPLGRLLDARY
-1152 FRFGVQF
+1152 FRFGV
-1159 RF
+1159 RFTF

>member
-1 MDRRGDAVRTK
+1 MELHRLEFKRPSVRK
-12 NTNIDRTFIMQP
+12 RNQPGTF
-24 KHESWIGSLVWA
+24 KSLVWA
-36 CAFFICL
+36 CAVTLCL
-43 LLFVSLQAKAQT
+43 PLFSSIQSKAQT

-63 VTDNSGAA
+63 VTDNTGAA
-71 VPDANVVITNTQ
+71 VPDAQVVITDTQ
-83 TNDSRTVASD
+83 TNDARTVVTD
-93 NGGVYTIS
+93 NGGVYTVS
-101 TVPAGN
+101 TVPPGN
-107 YQATITKQGFQSFKT
+107 YLVAITKQGFEGYKT
-122 TGIDVLANNVMRVDA
+122 KGVDVTANNVVRVDA
-137 QLQVGVVSQTVEV
+137 QLQVGAVSQTVEV
-150 QSSVAAQLQTDTA
+150 QSAVAVQLQTDTA
-163 DVHSEISSHALE
+163 DVHTEISSSALE
-175 TVPQATRSY
+175 TVPQATKTY
-184 QGILNQVPGV
+184 MGILNQVPGV

-218 TGVQGPNIRIEGV
+218 TGVQGPNVRIEGV

-236 WVQQYTSFVPSSE
+236 WVQQYTSFVPSTE
-249 SIQSINVVTNSPDAE
+249 AIQSVNVVTNSPDAE
-264 QGLSGGPSVTVLL
+264 QGLSGGPSVTVQL

-286 SFYERNITNATEAR
+286 AFYEWNITNATEAR
-300 SFFQSPTSKAAH
+300 GFFQLPTQKAAH

-319 GWVGGPIIR
+319 GWVSGPIIR

-339 DYIHQGYA
+339 DFIHQGYS
-347 GIISVPTPQMLS
+347 GVISVPTPQMLS
-359 GDLSGSPAP
+359 GDLSGSSQPV
-368 IYDPATGKPDG
+368 YDPNTGNADG
-379 TGKTPFPGNKIPAN
+379 SGRTPFPGNKIPES
-393 RISNVAKIMIPYV
+393 RISPVAKIMIPYV

-418 NYSVVQATLYNLHKI
+418 NFAVVQATVYNLHKI

-448 GRYGYQPYFNQQS
+448 GRYGYQPYFNQQD

-489 GATLAISGSV
+489 GATLAVSGSV
-499 TYLFSPTLIIDGT
+499 TYLFSPSLIIDGT

-521 LFPTMTNTKVGL
+521 LFPTMTNVKVGL

-574 LEYKDPVFEYVA
+574 LEYKDPVFEYSA

-598 VGEDVVRLHMNH
+598 FGEDIVRLHMNH

-622 GVTSTP
+622 GVTSIP
-628 GGASPNNY
+628 GGPSPNDY

-651 VWFQPIQP
+651 NWFQPVQP
-659 YITLREYDFSIYA
+659 YITLREYDFSFYA

-710 DITNPTME
+710 NINDPTME

-730 ITVSHRLFAPSL
+730 IKVSKKLFAPSL

-777 TVEGVYNGAN
+777 TVEGVYNGNN
-787 SYSAASTTLATGFPT
+787 SYLPASTTLATGFPT
-802 IPNPVPDSHGN
+802 IPNPVANSQGD
-813 VPIPFG
+813 VPIPYG

-829 FRRGYIQSYNL
+829 FVRGYIQSWNL

-846 GAFVAQVGYVGT
+846 AGFVGQVGYVGT
-858 HVVNQNGTVNWN
+858 HVVHQNGTVNWN
-870 YATLGG
+870 YATIGG
-876 GTKSLPLNQYG
+876 GAKSLPLYEYG

-896 PANWDRY
+896 PANWDEY

-908 TLSRRLTNGLSMQL
+908 TLGRRLTNGLDMQL

-935 ASLPSGG
+935 AALPSGG
-942 AGIEIPSLY
+942 AGIEIPQYY

-956 VTPVDRTHNFIVSST
+956 LTPVDRTHNFIVRST
-971 YQLPFGKDKQFVT
+971 YQLPFGKNKQFVT
-984 SGIGAMVLGGWTLNG
+984 SGVGAVVLGGWSING
-999 VFYHLSGLPFYVSA
+999 VFYHLSGLPFYVSSA
-1013 SNSSCNCPNA
+1013 NSSCNCPNA

-1033 TTVAKGKV
+1033 PTVAKGRV
-1041 PHQAL
+1041 PHEAA
-1046 DGSSWFD
+1046 DGASWFD

-1062 ANFGTGSF
+1062 AAFGNSSY

-1079 EFDASVFRDF
+1079 DFDASVFRDF
-1089 QVWERLSMQFRAEGL
+1089 QIWERLSMQFRAEGL
-1104 NVANT
+1104 NVTNT
-1109 PHFGNPGAN
+1109 PHFSVPGGNT
-1118 ASSASYSNGN
+1118 SSASYANGN

-1139 VLNPLGRLLDARY
+1139 GTTPLGRLLDARY
-1152 FRFGVQF
+1152 FRFGV
-1159 RF
+1159 RFTF

>member
-1 MDRRGDAVRTK
+1 VRTG
-12 NTNIDRTFIMQP
+12 NTNINRTSTMQQNYGG
-24 KHESWIGSLVWA
+24 WLGSLIWA

-43 LLFVSLQAKAQT
+43 LMFMSHQAKAQT

-63 VTDNSGAA
+63 VTDNTGAA
-71 VPDANVVITNTQ
+71 VPGANVVITDTQ
-83 TNDSRTVASD
+83 TNDSRTVATD
-93 NGGVYTIS
+93 NGGVYTVS

-107 YQATITKQGFQSFKT
+107 YQVNITKEGFQSFKT
-122 TGIDVLANNVMRVDA
+122 TGIDVTANNVVRVDA
-137 QLQVGVVSQTVEV
+137 QLQVGTVSQTVEV

-218 TGVQGPNIRIEGV
+218 TGVQGPNVRIEGV

-236 WVQQYTSFVPSSE
+236 WVQQYTSFVPSVE

-286 SFYERNITNATEAR
+286 AFYEYNINNATEAR
-300 SFFQSPTSKAAH
+300 SFFQLPTQKAAH

-319 GWVGGPIIR
+319 GWVSGPIIR

-359 GDLSGSPAP
+359 GDLSGSTAP
-368 IYDPATGKPDG
+368 VYDPATGNPDG
-379 TGKTPFPGNKIPAN
+379 TGKTAFPGNKIPEN
-393 RISNVAKIMIPYV
+393 RISSVAKIMIPYV
-406 PAPNTNLTGIVN
+406 PAPNTNLTGILN
-418 NYSVVQATLYNLHKI
+418 NFSVVQATVYNLHKI
-433 DTKIDYQITPKLRVS
+433 DTKIDYQVTPKLRVS
-448 GRYGYQPYFNQQS
+448 GRYGYQPYFNQQN

-472 GGWPA
+472 GGWAP

-489 GATLAISGSV
+489 GATLAVSGSV
-499 TYLFSPTLIIDGT
+499 TYVFSPTLIIDGT

-521 LFPTMTNTKVGL
+521 LFPTNTNTKVGL

-540 TNIGALPWSGGMPDF
+540 TNTGALPWSGGMPDF
-555 DIAGYPSSTGT
+555 DIQGYPSSTST

-574 LEYKDPVFEYVA
+574 LEYKDPVFEYNA

-598 VGEDVVRLHMNH
+598 VGEDIVRLHMNH

-628 GGASPNNY
+628 GGASPGPY

-651 VWFQPIQP
+651 VWFQPQQP
-659 YITLREYDFSIYA
+659 YITLREYDISIYA

-681 LTINYGLRWEFFPV
+681 LTINYGLRWELFPV
-695 PTTAQRGIQYNNLLS
+695 PTTASRGIQYNNLLS

-730 ITVSHRLFAPSL
+730 ITVSHKLFAPSL
-742 GIAYRV
+742 GVAYRV

-787 SYSAASTTLATGFPT
+787 SYLPASTTLATGFPT

-813 VPIPFG
+813 VAIPFG

-829 FRRGYIQSYNL
+829 FRRGYIQSF
-840 NVQRSF
+840 NVNIQRSF
-846 GAFVAQVGYVGT
+846 GGFVAQAGYVGT
-858 HVVNQNGTVNWN
+858 HVVNQNGTVNFN
-870 YATLGG
+870 YASLGG

-887 ITGAITAFE
+887 ITGAITVFQ
-896 PANWDRY
+896 PANWDEY

-908 TLSRRLTNGLSMQL
+908 TLARRLTNGLSMQI

-935 ASLPSGG
+935 AGLPSGG

-956 VTPVDRTHNFIVSST
+956 LTPVDRTHNFIVSSL
-971 YQLPFGKDKQFVT
+971 YQLPFGKNKQFVT
-984 SGIGAMVLGGWTLNG
+984 SGIGAAVLGGWSLNG

-1023 ISTQLANRVK
+1023 ISTQLANKVK
-1033 TTVAKGKV
+1033 TTVAKGSV
-1041 PHQAL
+1041 PHEAA

-1053 PTAFAPVTT
+1053 PTAFAPVST
-1062 ANFGTGSF
+1062 ASFGTGSF

-1079 EFDASVFRDF
+1079 DFDASVFRDF
-1089 QVWERLSMQFRAEGL
+1089 QVWERLSVQFRAESL
-1104 NVANT
+1104 NVTNT
-1109 PHFGNPGAN
+1109 PHFANPGAN
-1118 ASSASYSNGN
+1118 ASNASRVNGN

-1139 VLNPLGRLLDARY
+1139 ALNPLGRLLDARY
-1152 FRFGVQF
+1152 FRFGV
-1159 RF
+1159 RFTF

>member
-1 MDRRGDAVRTK
+1 VNLHKLEFKRPSVRK
-12 NTNIDRTFIMQP
+12 RNQPGTF
-24 KHESWIGSLVWA
+24 KSLVWA
-36 CAFFICL
+36 CAVTLCL
-43 LLFVSLQAKAQT
+43 PLFSSIQAKAQT

-63 VTDNSGAA
+63 VTDNTGAA
-71 VPDANVVITNTQ
+71 VPDANVVITDTQ
-83 TNDSRTVASD
+83 TNDARTVVTD
-93 NGGVYTIS
+93 NGGVYTVS
-101 TVPAGN
+101 TVPPGN
-107 YQATITKQGFQSFKT
+107 YLVAITKQGFEGYKAKGVEVT
-122 TGIDVLANNVMRVDA
+122 ANNVVRVDA
-137 QLQVGVVSQTVEV
+137 QLQVGTVSQTVEV
-150 QSSVAAQLQTDTA
+150 QSAVAAQLQTDTA
-163 DVHSEISSHALE
+163 DVHTEISSSALE
-175 TVPQATRSY
+175 TVPQATKTY
-184 QGILNQVPGV
+184 EGILNQVPGV

-218 TGVQGPNIRIEGV
+218 TGVQGPNVRIEGV

-236 WVQQYTSFVPSSE
+236 WVQQYTSFVPSTE
-249 SIQSINVVTNSPDAE
+249 AIQSVNVVTNSPDAE
-264 QGLSGGPSVTVLL
+264 QGLSGGPSVTVQL

-286 SFYERNITNATEAR
+286 AFYEWNITNATEAR
-300 SFFQSPTSKAAH
+300 GFFQLPTQKAAH

-319 GWVGGPIIR
+319 GWVSGPIIR

-339 DYIHQGYA
+339 DFIHQGYS
-347 GIISVPTPQMLS
+347 GVISVPTPQMLS
-359 GDLSGSPAP
+359 GDLSGSSQPV
-368 IYDPATGKPDG
+368 YDPNTGNADG
-379 TGKTPFPGNKIPAN
+379 SGRTPFPGNKIPQD
-393 RISNVAKIMIPYV
+393 RISPVAKIMIPYV

-418 NYSVVQATLYNLHKI
+418 NFAVVQATVYNLHKI
-433 DTKIDYQITPKLRVS
+433 DTKVDYQITPKLRVS
-448 GRYGYQPYFNQQS
+448 GRYGYQPYFNQQD

-489 GATLAISGSV
+489 GATLAVSGSV

-521 LFPTMTNTKVGL
+521 LFPTMTNVKVGL

-574 LEYKDPVFEYVA
+574 LEYKDPVFEYNA

-598 VGEDVVRLHMNH
+598 FGEDIVRLHMNH

-622 GVTSTP
+622 GVTSIP
-628 GGASPNNY
+628 GGASPNPY

-651 VWFQPIQP
+651 NWFQPVQP
-659 YITLREYDFSIYA
+659 YITLREYDFSFYA

-730 ITVSHRLFAPSL
+730 IKVSKKLFAPSL
-742 GIAYRV
+742 GVAYRV

-777 TVEGVYNGAN
+777 TVEGVYNGNN
-787 SYSAASTTLATGFPT
+787 SYLPASTTLATGFPT
-802 IPNPVPDSHGN
+802 IPNPVANSQGD

-829 FRRGYIQSYNL
+829 FVRGYIQSWNL

-846 GAFVAQVGYVGT
+846 AGFVGQVGYVGT
-858 HVVNQNGTVNWN
+858 HVVHQNGTVNWN
-870 YATLGG
+870 YATFGG
-876 GTKSLPLNQYG
+876 GAKSLPLYQYG
-887 ITGAITAFE
+887 ITGAITSFQ
-896 PANWDRY
+896 PANWDVY

-908 TLSRRLTNGLSMQL
+908 TLGRRLTNGLEMQI

-935 ASLPSGG
+935 AALPSGG
-942 AGIEIPSLY
+942 AGIEIPQYY

-956 VTPVDRTHNFIVSST
+956 LTPVDRTHNFIVSSM
-971 YQLPFGKDKQFVT
+971 YQLPFGKNKQFVT
-984 SGIGAMVLGGWTLNG
+984 SGVGAVVLGGWSLNG
-999 VFYHLSGLPFYVSA
+999 VFYHLSGLPFSVSSA
-1013 SNSSCNCPNA
+1013 NSSCNCPNA
-1023 ISTQLANRVK
+1023 ISTQLANKVK
-1033 TTVAKGKV
+1033 PTVAKGRV
-1041 PHQAL
+1041 PHEAA
-1046 DGSSWFD
+1046 DGASWFD

-1062 ANFGTGSF
+1062 AAFGNSSL

-1079 EFDASVFRDF
+1079 DFDASVFRDF
-1089 QVWERLSMQFRAEGL
+1089 QIWERLSMQFRAEGL
-1104 NVANT
+1104 NVTNT
-1109 PHFGNPGAN
+1109 PHFSVPGAN
-1118 ASSASYSNGN
+1118 TSSASYTNGN

-1139 VLNPLGRLLDARY
+1139 GTTPLGRLLDARY
-1152 FRFGVQF
+1152 FRFGV
-1159 RF
+1159 RFTF

>member
-1 MDRRGDAVRTK
+1 VELHKLGLKRPSVRK
-12 NTNIDRTFIMQP
+12 RNQPGTF
-24 KHESWIGSLVWA
+24 KSLVWA
-36 CAFFICL
+36 CAVTLCL
-43 LLFVSLQAKAQT
+43 PLFSSIQAKAQT

-63 VTDNSGAA
+63 VTDNTGAA
-71 VPDANVVITNTQ
+71 VPDANVVITDTQ
-83 TNDSRTVASD
+83 TNDARTVVTD
-93 NGGVYTIS
+93 NGGVYTVS
-101 TVPAGN
+101 TVPPGN
-107 YQATITKQGFQSFKT
+107 YLVAITKQGFEGYKAK
-122 TGIDVLANNVMRVDA
+122 GVDVTANNVVRVDA
-137 QLQVGVVSQTVEV
+137 QLQVGAVSQTVEV
-150 QSSVAAQLQTDTA
+150 QSAVAAQLQTDTA
-163 DVHSEISSHALE
+163 DVHTEISSQVLE
-175 TVPQATRSY
+175 TTPQATRSY
-184 QGILNQVPGV
+184 QGVLNQVPGM

-218 TGVQGPNIRIEGV
+218 TGVQGPNVRIEGV

-249 SIQSINVVTNSPDAE
+249 AIQSINVVTNSPDAE
-264 QGLSGGPSVTVLL
+264 QGLSGGPSVTVQL

-286 SFYERNITNATEAR
+286 AFYEYNIVNATESR
-300 SFFQSPTSKAAH
+300 TFFQPVTQKAPH

-319 GWVGGPIIR
+319 GWVSGPIIR

-339 DYIHQGYA
+339 DFINQGYS
-347 GIISVPTPQMLS
+347 GLISVPTPQMLS
-359 GDLSGSPAP
+359 GDMSGSSQP
-368 IYDPATGKPDG
+368 IYDPNTGNPDG
-379 TGKTPFPGNKIPAN
+379 SGKTPFPGNKIPQD
-393 RISNVAKIMIPYV
+393 RISPVAKIMIPYV

-418 NYSVVQATLYNLHKI
+418 NFAVVQKTTYNLHKI

-448 GRYGYQPYFNQQS
+448 GRYGYQPYFNQQD

-489 GATLAISGSV
+489 GATLAVSGSV
-499 TYLFSPTLIIDGT
+499 TYLFSPSLIIDGT

-521 LFPTMTNTKVGL
+521 LFPTMTNVKVGL

-555 DIAGYPSSTGT
+555 DIANYPSSTGT

-574 LEYKDPVFEYVA
+574 LEYKDPVFEYNA

-598 VGEDVVRLHMNH
+598 FGEDIVRLHMNH

-622 GVTSTP
+622 GVTSIP
-628 GGASPNNY
+628 GGASPNSY

-651 VWFQPIQP
+651 NWFQPVQP
-659 YITLREYDFSIYA
+659 YITLREYDFSFYA

-710 DITNPTME
+710 NINNPTME

-730 ITVSHRLFAPSL
+730 IKVSKKLFAPSL

-777 TVEGVYNGAN
+777 TVEGVYNGNN
-787 SYSAASTTLATGFPT
+787 SYLPASTTLATGFPT
-802 IPNPVPDSHGN
+802 IPNPVANSQGD

-829 FRRGYIQSYNL
+829 FVRGYIQSWNL

-846 GAFVAQVGYVGT
+846 AGFVGQVGYVGT

-870 YATLGG
+870 YATIGG
-876 GTKSLPLNQYG
+876 GAKSLPLYQYG

-896 PANWDRY
+896 PANWDEY

-908 TLSRRLTNGLSMQL
+908 TLGRRLTNGLEMQI

-935 ASLPSGG
+935 AALPSGG
-942 AGIEIPSLY
+942 AGIEIPQYY

-956 VTPVDRTHNFIVSST
+956 VTPVDRTNNFIVSSM
-971 YQLPFGKDKQFVT
+971 YQLPFGKNKQFVN
-984 SGIGAMVLGGWTLNG
+984 SGVGAAILGGWSLNG
-999 VFYHLSGLPFYVSA
+999 VFYHLSGLPFSVSSA
-1013 SNSSCNCPNA
+1013 NSSCNCPNA
-1023 ISTQLANRVK
+1023 ISTQLANKVK
-1033 TTVAKGKV
+1033 PTVAKGRV
-1041 PHQAL
+1041 PHEAL

-1062 ANFGTGSF
+1062 AAFGNSSF
-1070 NSLRGPGAT
+1070 NSLRGPGST
-1079 EFDASVFRDF
+1079 DFDASIFRDF
-1089 QVWERLSMQFRAEGL
+1089 QIWERLSMQFRAEGL
-1104 NVANT
+1104 NVTNT
-1109 PHFGNPGAN
+1109 PHFSVPGAN
-1118 ASSASYSNGN
+1118 TSSAAYTNGN

-1139 VLNPLGRLLDARY
+1139 NVTPLGRLTDARY
-1152 FRFGVQF
+1152 FRFGV
-1159 RF
+1159 RFTF

>member
-1 MDRRGDAVRTK
+1 VELQKPDIDRRSIIQK
-12 NTNIDRTFIMQP
+12 HQP
-24 KHESWIGSLVWA
+24 SRFRSLVWA
-36 CAFFICL
+36 CALSVCL
-43 LLFVSLQAKAQT
+43 PVSFSIQAKAQT

-63 VTDNSGAA
+63 VTDNTGAA
-71 VPDANVVITNTQ
+71 VPDANVVITDTQ
-83 TNDSRTVASD
+83 TNDSRTVTTD
-93 NGGVYTIS
+93 NGGIYTVS
-101 TVPAGN
+101 TVPAGS
-107 YQATITKQGFQSFKT
+107 YQVNITKSGFQVFKT
-122 TGIDVLANNVMRVDA
+122 TGIDVTANNVVRVDA
-137 QLQVGVVSQTVEV
+137 QLQVGTVSQTVEV

-163 DVHSEISSHALE
+163 DVHSEIPSQALE

-218 TGVQGPNIRIEGV
+218 TGVQGPNVRIEGV

-236 WVQQYTSFVPSSE
+236 WVQQYTSFVPSTE

-264 QGLSGGPSVTVLL
+264 QGLSGGPSVTVQL
-277 RSGSNGIHG
+277 RSGSNGVHG
-286 SFYERNITNATEAR
+286 VFYEYNINNATESR
-300 SFFQSPTSKAAH
+300 SFFQLPTQKAAH

-319 GWVGGPIIR
+319 GWISGPIIR

-339 DYIHQGYA
+339 DFILQGYA
-347 GIISVPTPQMLS
+347 GVISVPTPQMLS
-359 GDLSGSPAP
+359 GDLSGSSTP
-368 IYDPATGKPDG
+368 IYDPATGNPDG
-379 TGKTPFPGNKIPAN
+379 SGKTPFPGNKIPQS
-393 RISNVAKIMIPYV
+393 RISPVAKIMIPYV
-406 PAPNTNLTGIVN
+406 PAPNTNLSGIVN
-418 NYSVVQATLYNLHKI
+418 NFAVVQATVYNLHKI

-448 GRYGYQPYFNQQS
+448 GRYGYQPYFNQQD

-477 FSANGAGNYLQN
+477 FSSNGAGNYLQN
-489 GATLAISGSV
+489 GATLAVSGSV
-499 TYLFSPTLIIDGT
+499 TYVFSPTLIIDGT

-521 LFPTMTNTKVGL
+521 LFPTMTDVKVGL

-555 DIAGYPSSTGT
+555 DIQGYPSSTGT

-574 LEYKDPVFEYVA
+574 LEYKDPVFEYAA

-598 VGEDVVRLHMNH
+598 VGEDIVRLHMNH

-622 GVTSTP
+622 GVTSIP
-628 GGASPNNY
+628 GGASPNDY

-651 VWFQPIQP
+651 NWFQPDQP

-681 LTINYGLRWEFFPV
+681 LTINYGLRWELFPV
-695 PTTAQRGIQYNNLLS
+695 PTTANRGIQYNNLLS
-710 DITNPTME
+710 DINNPTME

-730 ITVSHRLFAPSL
+730 ITVSHKLFAPSL
-742 GIAYRV
+742 GVAYRL

-777 TVEGVYNGAN
+777 TVEAVYNGAN
-787 SYSAASTTLATGFPT
+787 SYLPASTTLATGFPT
-802 IPNPVPDSHGN
+802 IPTPVPDSHGD
-813 VPIPFG
+813 VAIPFG
-819 AGNVNTLPKN
+819 AGNVNTVPKN

-846 GAFVAQVGYVGT
+846 GGFVAQAGYVAT

-870 YATLGG
+870 YGQFGG
-876 GTKSLPLNQYG
+876 GTASLPLNQYG
-887 ITGAITAFE
+887 ITGAITAFQ

-908 TLSRRLTNGLSMQL
+908 TLARRLTNGLSVQI

-935 ASLPSGG
+935 AALPSGG
-942 AGIEIPSLY
+942 AGIEIPQYY

-956 VTPVDRTHNFIVSST
+956 VTPVDRTQNFIVSSL
-971 YQLPFGKDKQFVT
+971 YQLPFGKNKQFVN
-984 SGIGAMVLGGWTLNG
+984 SGIGAVVLGGWSLNG
-999 VFYHLSGLPFYVSA
+999 VFYHLSGLPFYVSSSSA
-1013 SNSSCNCPNA
+1013 SCNCPNA
-1023 ISTQLANRVK
+1023 ISTQLANKVK
-1033 TTVAKGKV
+1033 TTVAKGSV
-1041 PHQAL
+1041 PHEAA

-1053 PTAFAPVTT
+1053 PTAYAPVTT
-1062 ANFGTGSF
+1062 ASFGNNSF

-1079 EFDASVFRDF
+1079 DFDASVFRDF
-1089 QVWERLSMQFRAEGL
+1089 QVWERLSMQFRAEGF
-1104 NVANT
+1104 NVTNT
-1109 PHFGNPGAN
+1109 PHFSNPGSN
-1118 ASSASYSNGN
+1118 VSSAAVSNGN

-1139 VLNPLGRLLDARY
+1139 GVTPLGRLLDARY
-1152 FRFGVQF
+1152 FRFGV
-1159 RF
+1159 RFTF